1 MSNRMK
7 ELWSKN
13 EYGIGLWCTFD
24 DPKITNL
31 AAHAGFDYLT
41 VDLQH
46 GFNTW
51 ANLNETLRALHGS
64 EPTVLVRVPANR
76 EEFVTR
82 ALDAGADG
90 VVVPMVESAED
101 AKLAVDSALYPS
113 VDPSLTGGRR
123 SFGPLWA
130 DYDASM
136 DTDAVNRRTVVAVQI
151 ETAKGLENVR
161 EIAAV
166 PGVSALY
173 VGPYDLALSLG
184 YGGQTYRE
192 NAVIH
197 EAIDHVIAVANE
209 FGLAMGMHCNGPE
222 MAAYWKGRGALM
234 LTSAL
239 DTTTVSQA
247 FTSLA
252 TDVKAHADAVPQP
265 ILN

>member
-7 ELWSKN
+7 ELWSLGN
-13 EYGIGLWCTFD
+13 YGIGLWCTFD
-24 DPKITNL
+24 DPKITRL
-31 AAHAGFDYLT
+31 AAEAGFDYLT

-51 ANLNETLRALHGS
+51 ANLNETLRALRDVDPS
-64 EPTVLVRVPANR
+64 VLVRVPANR
-76 EEFVTR
+76 EEFITR

-90 VVVPMVESAED
+90 VVVPMVETAADAE
-101 AKLAVDSALYPS
+101 LAVDSALYPS
-113 VDPSLTGGRR
+113 LNQNQIGGRR

-130 DYDASM
+130 DYDGSGN
-136 DTDAVNRRTVVAVQI
+136 TDEVNARTVVAVQI

-166 PGVSALY
+166 PGISALY

-192 NAVIH
+192 NREIH
-197 EAIDHVIAVANE
+197 AAIDTVIATAKE
-209 FGLAMGMHCNGPE
+209 FNVVMGMHCNGPE
-222 MAAYWKGRGALM
+222 MASYWKARGAQM

-239 DTTTVSQA
+239 DTTTV
-247 FTSLA
+247 
-252 TDVKAHADAVPQP
+252 AHAFSALARAVREKSELVANQ
-265 ILN
+265 